1 MSIEFLLTAL
11 ILVLT
16 PGTGMIYTLICALSQ
31 GRRGAILG
39 AIGSTLSILPHIIA
53 AILGLA
59 AVLHASAV
67 AFQVLK
73 WAGVAYL
80 LYLGWKTVS
89 DKSLFNLEAGPEIQH
104 GSKIVWRGILA
115 SLLNPK
121 LSVFF
126 LALLPPFIST
136 TSTSPMFDMALLGGV
151 FMAMTFVAFAII
163 GMFAATLRQGVQRR
177 PRLLVGIRRSFGGL
191 FLLLGLR
198 LAFIQRN

>member
-1 MSIEFLLTAL
+1 MSAEFLLTAL

-16 PGTGMIYTLICALSQ
+16 PGTGMIYTLMCGLSQ
-31 GRRGAILG
+31 GRRGAVLG
-39 AIGSTLSILPHIIA
+39 ALGSTLSILPHIIA

-67 AFQVLK
+67 AFQLLK

-80 LYLGWKTVS
+80 LYLGWKTVN
-89 DKSLFNLEAGPEIQH
+89 DKSLFDLKENPELRH
-104 GSKIVWRGILA
+104 GGKIVWRGILA

-136 TSTSPMFDMALLGGV
+136 SSTSPVADMALLGGV

-163 GMFAATLRQGVQRR
+163 GVFAASLRQGVLQR